1 MNVSNHLSAS
11 GRAAS
16 TSAQRVFGSLGRLG
30 LGAAPI
36 GNLYAQVREADAR
49 ATLLEALRIGIR
61 HIDTAP
67 YYGHGLSEERVGRAL
82 REMPPGSAVIS
93 TKVGR
98 LIEQDSSRRDRL
110 NDGFA
115 VHGSRTR
122 FDYSRDGVRRSFDAS
137 LKRLAIERVGVLL
150 LHDVGRET
158 HGDRHPQMLR
168 QALDE
173 ALPAMAELREAGV
186 VGAIGIGVN
195 EVAVCREIIPQFPLD
210 CIMLAG
216 RYTLLEQTDAL
227 SLLDEAWERSVS
239 VIVAGPYS
247 SGLLSD
253 SQAPGSTYNYVP
265 VSQAVLARARTIY
278 TFCAAHG
285 IDVGAAALQFPLAHR
300 AVASVVAGLRSVKEV
315 ATARARMEA
324 AIPSLVWQELR
335 AAGVMIPEAPVPT

>member
-1 MNVSNHLSAS
+1 MNVRNHSSPS

-16 TSAQRVFGSLGRLG
+16 TSAQRVIATLGRLG

-36 GNLYAQVREADAR
+36 GNLYSEVREADAR
-49 ATLLEALRIGIR
+49 ATLMEAIRIGIR

-67 YYGHGLSEERVGRAL
+67 YYGHGLSEARVGRAL
-82 REMPPGSAVIS
+82 RAMPRGRVVIS

-98 LIEQDSSRRDRL
+98 LIEQDSSRREHL

-137 LKRLAIERVGVLL
+137 LKRLAVDRVDVLL

-158 HGDRHPQMLR
+158 HGERHPQMLR
-168 QALDE
+168 QALGE

-195 EVAVCREIIPQFPLD
+195 EVAACREVIRRFPLD

-216 RYTLLEQTDAL
+216 RYTLLEQSEAL
-227 SLLDEAWERSVS
+227 PLLDEAWERSIS
-239 VIVAGPYS
+239 VIVAGPYN

-253 SQAPGSTYNYVP
+253 AQAPGSSYNYAP
-265 VSQAVLARARTIY
+265 VSQVVLARARKIY
-278 TFCAAHG
+278 ALCAAHG
-285 IDVGAAALQFPLAHR
+285 VDVGAAALQFPLAHR
-300 AVASVVAGLRSVKEV
+300 SVATVVAGLRSVKEV
-315 ATARARMEA
+315 ATASARLEA
-324 AIPSLVWQELR
+324 AIPSLVWHELR
-335 AAGVMIPEAPVPT
+335 TAGVLTPEAPVPT